1 MENKIKHSV
10 EMQIQSD
17 VSTGAFLSG
26 GIDSSLV
33 VSLMN
38 KISNKKINTFSIGFE
53 DQNYDESNYSKQIAE
68 YLNTNH
74 HCHIFKSK
82 ELLGLI
88 ENLSDVYDEPFADSS
103 QLPTIL
109 LSKFARKHVKVA
121 LTGDGADELFGG
133 YNRYNYLFKIFKYA
147 KIFPLPIRHKFIK
160 LVSKLPPSKLY
171 KFYTLINFI
180 FFIN

>member
-1 MENKIKHSV
+1 
-10 EMQIQSD
+10 MQIQSD

-103 QLPTIL
+103 DYQQYYCQNLLENMLRL
-109 LSKFARKHVKVA
+109 LSQVMVLMNFFEDIID
-121 LTGDGADELFGG
+121 TTI
-133 YNRYNYLFKIFKYA
+133 YLK
-147 KIFPLPIRHKFIK
+147 
-160 LVSKLPPSKLY
+160 
-171 KFYTLINFI
+171 NF
-180 FFIN
+180 